1 MRSTVVLLTATL
13 AAILLIGVGQG
24 PAHADVTAVKGSAFG
39 YSCTVSV
46 FGNSCTP
53 PGPTP
58 TVTLAPDASN
68 SPLTASAAS
77 ASASA
82 GPATIFSSGRLD
94 ISTQGTLGSTG
105 SVTSSTNIA
114 NVNASGQENFTATN
128 LASSCAA
135 SETAVSN
142 GSTTIT
148 NGTLVTDNGDDDPTN
163 TIPDHPPVSVTLPT
177 NPAPNKSYDGH
188 IHIGNTTDT
197 FRYVFN
203 EQTLNADG
211 SITVNAA
218 HQYLLGP
225 AAIGDL
231 IIGRSV
237 CGVTGTTPPPDTTA
251 PKVRRVVPA
260 ENATGIGPGAN
271 VSTIFSEAMRAGS
284 INTNTVKIFRAGT
297 TTPIGAVVSYDAST
311 KKATLNPNAN
321 LQRGT
326 RYKAVVTTGA
336 KDLAGNRLDQNA
348 ALSGLQQKVWFF
360 TVRK

>member
-13 AAILLIGVGQG
+13 AAIMLIGLGQG

-39 YSCTVSV
+39 YSCSVSV
-46 FGNSCTP
+46 FGTSCTP

-68 SPLTASAAS
+68 SPLTVSVAS

-94 ISTQGTLGSTG
+94 VSTQGTLGSTG

-114 NVNASGQENFTATN
+114 NVNASGQENFTADN
-128 LASSCAA
+128 LASTC
-135 SETAVSN
+135 TATEGDISS

-148 NGTLVTDNGDDDPTN
+148 NGTLQTDNGDDDPTN
-163 TIPDHPPVSVTLPT
+163 TIPDHPPVNVTLPT
-177 NPAPNKSYDGH
+177 NPAPNTSYDGH

-203 EQTLNADG
+203 EQIRNPDG

-218 HQYLLGP
+218 HQDLLGP
-225 AAIGDL
+225 TAVGDL

-251 PKVRRVVPA
+251 PRVKRVVPA
-260 ENATGIGPGAN
+260 ENATGIAPGAN
-271 VSTIFSEAMRAGS
+271 VSAFFSEAMRAGS
-284 INTNTVKIFRAGT
+284 INTNTVKLFKAGT
-297 TTPIGAVVSYDAST
+297 TTPLAC
-311 KKATLNPNAN
+311 
-321 LQRGT
+321 RG
-326 RYKAVVTTGA
+326 
-336 KDLAGNRLDQNA
+336 
-348 ALSGLQQKVWFF
+348 
-360 TVRK
+360 